1 MEFGKHLRRL
11 RESRGYSIRQLS
23 MRSGV
28 SFGQISK
35 IENGRRGVPK
45 PETIEKLAKGLGV
58 DYDYLMSLAGYIND
72 DDEGTETLELTHFL
86 RKANIMFHGKPLTKE
101 DKQRVED
108 VLTGL
113 FWHALE
119 KRKKEGKENI
129 GGKDGEEDN
138 SDV

>member
-45 PETIEKLAKGLGV
+45 PETIEKLSNGLGV
-58 DYDYLMSLAGYIND
+58 DYDYLMSLAGYVSND
-72 DDEGTETLELTHFL
+72 ETAETMELTEFL
-86 RKANIMFHGKPLTKE
+86 KKANVLYHGTPLTEE
-101 DKQRVED
+101 DKKRVED

-113 FWHALE
+113 FWDAYKRNLKGEE
-119 KRKKEGKENI
+119 KNSTS
-129 GGKDGEEDN
+129 KDGGEDN
-138 SDV
+138 